1 MCLSCILSRPSLET
15 NPTFQRAVRAACVRL
30 SRRAAAQPPM
40 HLAVRGCDPGDARH
54 GDIVTGLSWSNAG
67 ELLTVSDD
75 HKVRVPPQLAALCSR
90 QPGTL

>member
-1 MCLSCILSRPSLET
+1 MFVLHSVSAVPRNEP
-15 NPTFQRAVRAACVRL
+15 NVPTGIRAACVRL

-75 HKVRVPPQLAALCSR
+75 HKVRVPPRLAALCSR